1 MKKLFAILLILVLL
15 LTSCGAKEEANERP
29 EKSDQI
35 MKKTVQTDDT
45 GKKPPSS
52 AEGVIFDGR
61 KGKIPLNQELERYGT
76 RIAFDYVL
84 FDDDPG
90 LFSPPPQG
98 FIFMYPILTL
108 KNEREDD
115 QNISF
120 ASQSSC
126 VATVDGE
133 EYKRSMDALYSY
145 SGKDMPT
152 LDTTINKGISEQ
164 VYTGMVIPEDWKEIR
179 FVINQMF
186 DGATPSLN
194 MIFELKRD
202 SGTAKEV
209 KVLEAGFKIIFQAAP
224 RLSPENYLS
233 VEEIEEITGLYNV
246 GELEPFVDDR
256 MSQIDYFLH
265 ADPEGSPGSSK
276 AVELRFDLYYA
287 KDELTYDQLFVSGSQ
302 LVFDQGRGS
311 KSFVEDVPNL
321 GDDAYW
327 MISSYRGYPELCVL
341 VNDDTYGPFMIA
353 LSINENGDKEILI
366 PLAERTISNLKKLNE
381 S

>member
-1 MKKLFAILLILVLL
+1 MKKLFVILLILVLL

-29 EKSDQI
+29 EKSDQFT
-35 MKKTVQTDDT
+35 KKTEQTDDT
-45 GKKPPSS
+45 GKKPPNS
-52 AEGVIFDGR
+52 AEGTLFDGR
-61 KGKIPLNQELERYGT
+61 KGEIPLNQELERYGS
-76 RIAFDYVL
+76 RIIFDYVL

-90 LFSPPPQG
+90 LFSPPPEG
-98 FIFMYPILTL
+98 FIFMYPVLTL

-133 EYKRSMDALYSY
+133 EYIRSMDALYSY
-145 SGKDMPT
+145 SGKEMPT
-152 LDTTINKGISEQ
+152 LDTTIKKGISEQ

-179 FVINQMF
+179 FVVNQMF

-202 SGTAKEV
+202 SGMDKEV
-209 KVLEAGFKIIFQAAP
+209 QVLEAGFKIIFQAAP

-265 ADPEGSPGSSK
+265 ADPDGSPGSSK

-287 KDELTYDQLFVSGSQ
+287 KDELTYDQLYVSGSQ
-302 LVFDQGRGS
+302 LTFDQGRGS

-327 MISSYRGYPELCVL
+327 MISSYRSYPELRVL

-353 LSINENGDKEILI
+353 LSINENGDKEILV
-366 PLAERTISNLKKLNE
+366 PLAERTISNLNKLNE
-381 S
+381 G

>member
-1 MKKLFAILLILVLL
+1 
-15 LTSCGAKEEANERP
+15 
-29 EKSDQI
+29 
-35 MKKTVQTDDT
+35 
-45 GKKPPSS
+45 
-52 AEGVIFDGR
+52 
-61 KGKIPLNQELERYGT
+61 
-76 RIAFDYVL
+76 
-84 FDDDPG
+84 
-90 LFSPPPQG
+90 
-98 FIFMYPILTL
+98 MYPILTL

-194 MIFELKRD
+194 MVFELKRD

-209 KVLEAGFKIIFQAAP
+209 NVLEAGFKIIFQAAP

-246 GELEPFVDDR
+246 GELESFVDDR

-265 ADPEGSPGSSK
+265 ADPDGSPGSSK

-327 MISSYRGYPELCVL
+327 MISSYRSYPELCVL

>member
-1 MKKLFAILLILVLL
+1 MKRQLAILLILVLL

-35 MKKTVQTDDT
+35 TKKTEQTDDT
-45 GKKPPSS
+45 GKKPSNS

-61 KGKIPLNQELERYGT
+61 KGEVSLNQKLERYGT
-76 RIAFDYVL
+76 RITFDYVL

-90 LFSPPPQG
+90 LFSPPPEG
-98 FIFMYPILTL
+98 FIFMYPVLTL

-126 VATVDGE
+126 VAAVDGE

-145 SGKDMPT
+145 SGKEMPT
-152 LDTTINKGISEQ
+152 LDTTIGKGKSEQ

-179 FVINQMF
+179 FVVNQMF

-209 KVLEAGFKIIFQAAP
+209 KVLEAEFKKIFTAAP

-287 KDELTYDQLFVSGSQ
+287 KDELTYDQLYVSGSQ
-302 LVFDQGRGS
+302 LTFDQGRGS

-327 MISSYRGYPELCVL
+327 MISSYGGYPELRVL

-366 PLAERTISNLKKLNE
+366 PLAEQTISNLKKLNE